1 MLKKF
6 ISYYKPYKKLFF
18 LDLLA
23 AITVSACD
31 LIYPMLSRAAV
42 NNYIPN
48 KNYRAIVTL
57 GVTLLGI
64 YFIKLL
70 CNFFMNYWGHVVG
83 VRMQGDMRR
92 DVYAKLQ
99 NFPIKYFDNTATGSI
114 MSRIVNDLQEV
125 SELAHH
131 GPEDLFISIIMI
143 LGSFFLLLNI
153 NIPLTLIVF
162 SVIPFIVWFT
172 LNRRQKMTDAFSE
185 TREKIGAINST
196 LQNSISGI
204 RVSKAFV
211 NKEEE
216 LQKFKKSNIEFKKAR
231 EGAYKVMAEYVS
243 GMTFF
248 TDMLDYLVLVFG
260 AIFTYQGKIN
270 FGDFLAYL
278 LYIRIFSQPIK
289 RLVGFVEQYQNG
301 MSGFKRFKEM
311 LDEDIEKDSSNAT
324 NLENVKGE
332 ISFENIYFS
341 HDEKNIL
348 KNFSLNIKAGEKLA
362 LVGPS
367 GGGKTTIC
375 NLIPRFYDIN
385 SGDIKIDSKSIYDFK
400 IDSLRQS
407 IGIVQQDPFLFT
419 GTIRENLVI
428 GKPEATDEE
437 IIDAARKANIHDFIE
452 TLPNGYDTE
461 VGERG
466 VKLSG
471 GQKQRIA
478 IGRIFLKN
486 PPILIL
492 DEATSA
498 LDNITEQLIQESLD
512 ELSKNRTTI
521 VVAHRLSTIKNA
533 DTIVVLKDDG
543 IVEKGN
549 HEELINNKGFY
560 YNLHL
565 GILQ

>member
-1 MLKKF
+1 
-6 ISYYKPYKKLFF
+6 
-18 LDLLA
+18 
-23 AITVSACD
+23 
-31 LIYPMLSRAAV
+31 
-42 NNYIPN
+42 
-48 KNYRAIVTL
+48 
-57 GVTLLGI
+57 
-64 YFIKLL
+64 
-70 CNFFMNYWGHVVG
+70 
-83 VRMQGDMRR
+83 
-92 DVYAKLQ
+92 
-99 NFPIKYFDNTATGSI
+99 
-114 MSRIVNDLQEV
+114 
-125 SELAHH
+125 
-131 GPEDLFISIIMI
+131 
-143 LGSFFLLLNI
+143 
-153 NIPLTLIVF
+153 
-162 SVIPFIVWFT
+162 
-172 LNRRQKMTDAFSE
+172 MTDAFSE

-533 DTIVVLKDDG
+533 
-543 IVEKGN
+543 
-549 HEELINNKGFY
+549 
-560 YNLHL
+560 
-565 GILQ
+565 